1 MTMQKALS
9 VMADS
14 KIHSVSM
21 SSPPD
26 DVDSV
31 HLLLEDVWR
40 SETHISVLDRI
51 SFETALIELVSNVIR
66 HADSGSGVTCTLTIN
81 VSDEN
86 IEATLRDTGEPGDV
100 QLVGRTMPEDL
111 AESGR
116 GIPLIQAL
124 VDELT
129 YEREGN
135 LNSWCLRR
143 KIQA

>member
-1 MTMQKALS
+1 MTTQKALS

-14 KIHSVSM
+14 KIHTVSM

-26 DVDSV
+26 DVDTV
-31 HLLLEDVWR
+31 HCLLEDVWR
-40 SETHISVLDRI
+40 SETHISVIDRI

-66 HADSGSGVTCTLTIN
+66 HADSGSGVTCTLTIK
-81 VSDEN
+81 VSDEH

-135 LNSWCLRR
+135 LNRWCLRR
-143 KIQA
+143 KMQS

>member
-1 MTMQKALS
+1 MPTQKALS

-14 KIHSVSM
+14 KIHTVSM

-26 DVDSV
+26 DVDTV
-31 HLLLEDVWR
+31 HSLLEDVWR
-40 SETHISVLDRI
+40 SGTHVSVIDRI

-66 HADSGSGVTCTLTIN
+66 HADSGSGITCTLSIE
-81 VSDEN
+81 VSTDH
-86 IEATLRDTGEPGDV
+86 IEANLRDTGEPGDV
-100 QLVGRTMPEDL
+100 ELIGRAMPEDL

-135 LNSWCLRR
+135 LNRWSLRR
-143 KIQA
+143 KIQS

>member
-1 MTMQKALS
+1 MTTPKALS
-9 VMADS
+9 VMAES
-14 KIHSVSM
+14 KIHTVSM

-26 DVDSV
+26 DVDTV
-31 HLLLEDVWR
+31 HSLLEDVWR
-40 SETHISVLDRI
+40 RESRISVIDRI

-66 HADSGSGVTCTLTIN
+66 HADSGSGVIYTLTIE
-81 VSDEN
+81 VSTDH

-100 QLVGRTMPEDL
+100 QLVGRTMPGDL

-129 YEREGN
+129 YGREGN
-135 LNSWCLRR
+135 LNRWYLRR
-143 KIQA
+143 KIQS

>member
-1 MTMQKALS
+1 MTTQKALS

-14 KIHSVSM
+14 KIHTVSM

-26 DVDSV
+26 DVDTV
-31 HLLLEDVWR
+31 HSLLEDVWR
-40 SETHISVLDRI
+40 SETHISVIDRI

-66 HADSGSGVTCTLTIN
+66 HADSGLGVICTLT
-81 VSDEN
+81 VEVASDR
-86 IEATLRDTGEPGDV
+86 IDATLRDTGEPGDV
-100 QLVGRTMPEDL
+100 ELIGRAMPDDL

-124 VDELT
+124 VDDLT

-135 LNSWCLRR
+135 LNRWNLHR
-143 KIQA
+143 KIQS